1 MPQSSSRYRIG
12 IDVGGTN
19 TDAVVMEDRVVVGFG
34 KRATTGDVTGGV
46 VDALSGAL
54 AETGIDPAAVGA
66 VMIGTTHFVN
76 AVVQRRHLTRVAV
89 LRLCGPATHSLPPMV
104 DWPPDLRDVVSGY
117 VALLPGGV
125 EYDGQPLVEL
135 DEAAIR
141 AACAEIRALGLT
153 SVAISSVFS
162 PVTAA
167 HEERAAE
174 IVAEELPGAAISL
187 SHKIGRLG
195 LLERENATIM
205 NACLREL
212 GARTLAAFRQ
222 AMADLG
228 LKCPLYLAQN
238 DGTLMTADFAEQFP
252 VFTFASGPTN
262 SMRGAAFL
270 SGLQEAV
277 VIDIGGT
284 TTDIG
289 ALTHGFPREASVEVE
304 VGGVRTNFRMP
315 DVFSFGLGGG
325 SLVLG
330 AAPEV
335 RVGPLSVGYEIRTKA
350 HIFGGDT
357 LTASDL
363 AVAGGLAELGDARR
377 VAGLDAGLVAAGL
390 AFMQRRVE
398 EAVDRMKLSREAVPV
413 VLVGGG
419 SILIDSHQLKGAA
432 NVVRPPHYQVANAVG
447 AAIAQISGE
456 VDRVVA
462 LEGQTREQALAL
474 VKREAVERAIAA
486 GADPE
491 SVKIVDV
498 EDIPLIYLP
507 SNAIRMR
514 VKAVGDL
521 HVR

>member
-1 MPQSSSRYRIG
+1 VSTKSNYRIG

-19 TDAVVMEDRVVVGFG
+19 TDAVVMDGRAVVGYA

-46 VDALSGAL
+46 VDALTGAL
-54 AETGIDPAAVGA
+54 TETGIDPTTVGA

-76 AVVQRRHLTRVAV
+76 AVVQRRHLSRVAV

-141 AACAEIRALGLT
+141 AACGEIRALGLT

-174 IVAEELPGAAISL
+174 IVAEELPGVAISV
-187 SHKIGRLG
+187 SHKVGRLG
-195 LLERENATIM
+195 LLERENATLM

-222 AMADLG
+222 AMTDLG

-315 DVFSFGLGGG
+315 DVLSFGLGGG

-330 AAPEV
+330 DCPDV

-350 HIFGGDT
+350 HVFGGDT

-363 AVAGGLAELGDARR
+363 AVAGGRADLGDASR
-377 VAGLDAGLVAAGL
+377 VRALDPKLVQAGL

-398 EAVDRMKLSREAVPV
+398 ESVDRMKLSRDAVPV

-419 SILIDSHQLKGAA
+419 SILVDDTNLKGAST
-432 NVVRPPHYQVANAVG
+432 VVRPPHYQVANAVG

-462 LEGQTREQALAL
+462 LEGQTREQALTL
-474 VKREAVERAIAA
+474 VKREAVERAVAA

-491 SVKIVDV
+491 TVKIVDV
-498 EDIPLIYLP
+498 EDIPLVYLP
-507 SNAIRMR
+507 SNAVRMR

-521 HVR
+521 NVR

>member
-1 MPQSSSRYRIG
+1 MSKPANRYRIG

-19 TDAVVMEDRVVVGFG
+19 TDAVVMENRVVVGFG

-54 AETGIDPAAVGA
+54 TETGIDPAAVGA

-76 AVVQRRHLTRVAV
+76 AVIQRRFLTRVAV

-174 IVAEELPGAAISL
+174 IVAEELPDAAISL

-222 AMADLG
+222 AMTDLG

-238 DGTLMTADFAEQFP
+238 DGT
-252 VFTFASGPTN
+252 
-262 SMRGAAFL
+262 
-270 SGLQEAV
+270 
-277 VIDIGGT
+277 
-284 TTDIG
+284 
-289 ALTHGFPREASVEVE
+289 
-304 VGGVRTNFRMP
+304 
-315 DVFSFGLGGG
+315 
-325 SLVLG
+325 
-330 AAPEV
+330 
-335 RVGPLSVGYEIRTKA
+335 
-350 HIFGGDT
+350 
-357 LTASDL
+357 
-363 AVAGGLAELGDARR
+363 
-377 VAGLDAGLVAAGL
+377 
-390 AFMQRRVE
+390 
-398 EAVDRMKLSREAVPV
+398 
-413 VLVGGG
+413 
-419 SILIDSHQLKGAA
+419 
-432 NVVRPPHYQVANAVG
+432 
-447 AAIAQISGE
+447 
-456 VDRVVA
+456 
-462 LEGQTREQALAL
+462 
-474 VKREAVERAIAA
+474 
-486 GADPE
+486 
-491 SVKIVDV
+491 
-498 EDIPLIYLP
+498 
-507 SNAIRMR
+507 
-514 VKAVGDL
+514 
-521 HVR
+521 